1 MNYRMYRKTPPE
13 VRSDFRETETKAALR
28 GLLTVFAERPQPR
41 GAADSAGIS
50 MFGRK
55 NVGACFLAENVVLRS
70 RAKIPIEAFDFR
82 QPATQHDN
90 VWIEKIDHVRQ
101 RAS

>member
-41 GAADSAGIS
+41 GAADSARIS

-55 NVGACFLAENVVLRS
+55 NVRARFLAEHVILRS
-70 RAKIPIEAFDFR
+70 RREIPIEAFDSR
-82 QPATQHDN
+82 QSAAQHDD
-90 VWIEKIDHVRQ
+90 VRIEKIDHMRQ
-101 RAS
+101 